1 MKIVIADRVMDAPL
15 ATWRVRFPGVE
26 FVPAATPAEQVAAVR
41 DADAYLGRIPREAFL
56 AAGPRLRWV
65 HSGGAGIEAL
75 AAIPELVESAVLVT
89 NTRGAHATCI
99 ADHTL
104 GMLLALTRKLPDL
117 LADQQAQVWK
127 RPGVTTG
134 MRALSGATMVI
145 VGLGSIGRAVARRAL
160 AFEMRVLG
168 VDARRVESAR
178 LLGSLLAAGPAEDPQ
193 PGADA
198 MAPGSS
204 LGPPAGVEAVWDIDR
219 LDEALAQADAVV
231 LSVPLTLETRG
242 LLDARRL
249 GLLPPGAYLL
259 AVSRGGIVDEPALI
273 AALQDGRL
281 AGAGLD
287 VQAQEPLPPGDPL
300 WTAPN
305 LILTPHCAGASELT
319 RERVWEITE
328 ENLRRFLSGEPL
340 LNLCDKRAGF

>member
-1 MKIVIADRVMDAPL
+1 VKIVIADRVVEAPL
-15 ATWRVRFPGVE
+15 ASWRARFPGVE
-26 FVPAATPAEQVAAVR
+26 FVPAATLAEQVAAVR

-65 HSGGAGIEAL
+65 HSSGAGIEAL
-75 AAIPELVESAVLVT
+75 AAIPELVESAVTVT

-104 GMLLALTRKLPDL
+104 GMLLALTRKLPNL
-117 LADQQAQVWK
+117 LADQREQVWK

-168 VDARRVESAR
+168 VDARPEESAR
-178 LLGSLLAAGPAEDPQ
+178 LLAGGPAGTPR
-193 PGADA
+193 PGGPA
-198 MAPGSS
+198 MDSPP
-204 LGPPAGVEAVWDIDR
+204 GPPAAVAAVWGIDR
-219 LDEALAQADAVV
+219 LEEALAQADALV
-231 LSVPLTLETRG
+231 LSVPLTPETRH

-249 GLLPPGAYLL
+249 ALLKPGAYVL

-273 AALQDGRL
+273 AALQEGRL

-287 VQAQEPLPPGDPL
+287 VQEHEPLPPGDPL
-300 WTAPN
+300 WAAPN
-305 LILTPHCAGASELT
+305 LILTPHCAGASDLT

-328 ENLRRFLSGEPL
+328 ENLRRFLTGEPL